1 MVYTPAIRSG
11 RWSVIIGN
19 SMNTDEKI
27 LLANKKAQ
35 ELLTV
40 LGSPGP
46 ASQRLPTP
54 ADQLLDLLDCAIVFA
69 KYNLLDLE
77 ATRRER
83 EFFRN
88 QSSNQG

>member
-1 MVYTPAIRSG
+1 MT
-11 RWSVIIGN
+11 
-19 SMNTDEKI
+19 TDEKI

-35 ELLTV
+35 ELLKV
-40 LGSPGP
+40 MGNFSPSISE
-46 ASQRLPTP
+46 ARLPTP
-54 ADQLLDLLDCAIVFA
+54 IDQLLDLLDCAIVFA
-69 KYNLLDLE
+69 KYTELDLE